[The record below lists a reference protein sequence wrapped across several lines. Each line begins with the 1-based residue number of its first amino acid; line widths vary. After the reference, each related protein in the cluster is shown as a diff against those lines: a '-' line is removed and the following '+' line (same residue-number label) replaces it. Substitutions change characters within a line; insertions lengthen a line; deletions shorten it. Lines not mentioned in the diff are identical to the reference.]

1 MIVQVRGNVKFP
13 ITLDPTVWIFDDR
26 KILLEDFLK
35 KGVNAAED
43 EALNDDQ
50 DLQQKTKPPV
60 NRSLTKYEREKVLE
74 NSYIMPIKE
83 FLYNSEPEENVVS
96 AILHTDH
103 SDVEIS
109 FSELEDSALLFA
121 YNGKPLTDGPV
132 HVYVH
137 NKSNPIKGVHT
148 ITLK

>member
-1 MIVQVRGNVKFP
+1 MIVQVRGNVKCP
-13 ITLDPTVWIFDDR
+13 ITLDPTVWIFDDP
-26 KILLEDFLK
+26 KILLEVFLE

-60 NRSLTKYEREKVLE
+60 NLSLTKYEREKALE
-74 NSYIMPIKE
+74 NRYIMPMKE
-83 FLYNSEPEENVVS
+83 LLNNSEQEENVVS

-109 FSELEDSALLFA
+109 FSELEVSALLF
-121 YNGKPLTDGPV
+121 
-132 HVYVH
+132 
-137 NKSNPIKGVHT
+137 
-148 ITLK
+148 